1 MNQSTIQANFYWSFI
16 TANLLHTN
24 TAHLLLNL
32 GGLSLLWAIHGYSY
46 TVTNYLIQFLYFSLA
61 VTLGMAFLSNNF
73 AWYVGLS
80 GVLHGTFIVGAYQ
93 DIRHRI
99 KFGWWLMLGVWIKI
113 IYEQVIG
120 ADENL
125 QSLIEAQV
133 AVDAH
138 LYGAIAGSL
147 WIGGRL
153 VLNQNNRSTPKN

>member
-1 MNQSTIQANFYWSFI
+1 M
-16 TANLLHTN
+16 
-24 TAHLLLNL
+24 
-32 GGLSLLWAIHGYSY
+32 LWAIHGYSY

-147 WIGGRL
+147 WIGVRL